1 MRRLWLVLTLLLVA
15 GCQDGPF
22 TPGAEHARPFYTSST
37 PADEGAAFFWLP
49 PIGAAPSVVGEFNPD
64 AYPSVRICRVET
76 TAAGAPCVVG
86 SETVFH
92 RQAPPDRLLVM
103 SEAEEQYQANWKT
116 PSVQEDALYRVA
128 VYRTVTPES
137 PTLGAPITLV
147 LRADGS
153 IDTVEGEKVRQGG
166 STLPIKFRID
176 KLCEDCVETWIGEEE
191 ATLTLP
197 GAAEIYL
204 PEDPT
209 RQEFRLVIQ
218 QYQGAEACLPI
229 PHPQYQGCYE
239 IFHVDIDGATVSQTF
254 NEPLTF
260 FPCLDPD
267 FWYLEPELSV
277 WKWDENDPTG
287 VNSLQRLE
295 AAEDVSAQNLDCAT
309 FRKTPWET
317 ASSFSRALGSLA
329 TFLRPVGRLLA
340 PEFAYASESLQGY
353 KIRDLSRIGWVH
365 ELDMEIVGGNGQVAP
380 AGSALPLPLK
390 VKVTSVVSGEPV
402 AGVPVKFTYGAVPVL
417 GEDGEAYQET
427 DSDGFAQVRWQ
438 APPTSGEV
446 RTLDVCAFNGPPQQA
461 WANMTCGSEDYP
473 LFKVRWSPFAGYGNP
488 AVLAGDAVHL
498 YRPGLGFT
506 ATAATYQVTYL
517 TPLGTVSSAPNT
529 DVSGWHPHVVVRC
542 TAISTACKTADAIL
556 FQQAAPLTD
565 GYYQANWQSQSNL
578 PSESFYEVE
587 VLWGLN
593 GPPVGDAQSIR
604 GVKSGGKT
612 NDPFTFQIGRT
623 VPIKFTLQ

>member
-1 MRRLWLVLTLLLVA
+1 MRRLWVVPMLLLVS

-22 TPGAEHARPFYTSST
+22 IPRAELVRPLFTSHTPE
-37 PADEGAAFFWLP
+37 DEAFFWLP
-49 PIGAAPSVVGEFNPD
+49 PIGKAPSVVGEFNPD
-64 AYPSVRICRVET
+64 AYPSVRICQVT
-76 TAAGAPCVVG
+76 STASGAPCVG
-86 SETVFH
+86 AELVFH
-92 RQAPPDRLLVM
+92 RQSASPDNLLVM
-103 SEAEEQYQANWKT
+103 SEADEQYQANWKT
-116 PSVQEDALYRVA
+116 PSVGADAFYRIA

-166 STLPIKFRID
+166 STLPVKFRVD
-176 KLCEDCVETWIGEEE
+176 KLCTDCVETWIGEEE

-204 PEDPT
+204 PFDPD

-218 QYQGAEACLPI
+218 QYQGTDPCLPI

-239 IFHVDIDGATVSQTF
+239 IFHVDISGNTVSQTF

-260 FPCLDPD
+260 FPCLDPAY
-267 FWYLEPELSV
+267 WYLEPELSV
-277 WKWDENDPTG
+277 WKWDEENPTG
-287 VNSLQRLE
+287 ENSLQRLE
-295 AAEDVSAQNLDCAT
+295 AADDVSAQNLDCST
-309 FRKTPWET
+309 FMKTAWQPT
-317 ASSFSRALGSLA
+317 NSLGRAIGSLA

-340 PEFAYASESLQGY
+340 PELAYASESLQGY

-365 ELDMEIVGGNGQVAP
+365 ELAMEIVGGDGQVAP
-380 AGSALPLPLK
+380 AGSDLPLPLK

-402 AGVPVKFTYGAVPVL
+402 AGVPVKFTYGATLVL
-417 GEDGEAYQET
+417 GEDGQAYQET

-473 LFKVRWSPFAGYGNP
+473 LFKVRWSPFAGYGDP
-488 AVLAGDAVHL
+488 AVLAGDAAEYL

-517 TPLGTVSSAPNT
+517 TPLGTVSTAPNI

-542 TAISTACKTADAIL
+542 TTTSTACKTADAIL
-556 FQQAAPLTD
+556 FQQAAPLAD
-565 GYYQANWQSQSNL
+565 GYYQVNWQSPSNL
-578 PSESFYEVE
+578 PAESFYQVQ

-593 GPPVGDAQSIR
+593 GPPVGDAQLIR
-604 GVKSGGKT
+604 GVTSGSKS
-612 NDPFTFQIGRT
+612 NEPFTFQIGRT